1 MSRIGKAPVYF
12 DKAIQVTI
20 TPKNEV
26 VVKGAK
32 STQTVQLRP
41 EIKAKIEDGKIILEC
56 GDEGAGNFWGLNRAL
71 LQNAVTGVTKGWS
84 KELELIGV
92 GYRASVAGKKLEI
105 NVGFSHPVAMTIPDG
120 LEVKVEKQTKISVA
134 GADRQKVGQF
144 SSVIRA
150 VKPPEPYRGK
160 GIKYSDE
167 VIRRKEG
174 KAAGK

>member
-1 MSRIGKAPVYF
+1 MSRIGKSPVYF

-32 STQTVQLRP
+32 TSQTVALRP
-41 EIKAKIEDGKIILEC
+41 EIKAKIEDGKIILEAQ
-56 GDEGAGNFWGLNRAL
+56 EGAGNFWGLSRAL

-105 NVGFSHPVAMTIPDG
+105 NVGFSHPVSMTIPDG
-120 LEVKVEKQTKISVA
+120 LEVKVDKQTKISVA